1 MSEVNNQSDRR
12 KFLMGLA
19 AGTGVLLVA
28 DACDPGPSSLA
39 NSKEMVRVDPGNT
52 NLKLDLSTMQPTAIE
67 TQISNEAKVVIARK
81 NIVQLKRQDVATDLV
96 RRLGIAKSGVPK
108 DEAGLAVAAQIDSI
122 IASIEQGNKI
132 FDQGV
137 APCW

>member
-19 AGTGVLLVA
+19 AGTGALLVI

-39 NSKEMVRVDPGNT
+39 NSKEALRIDPNVS
-52 NLKLDLSTMQPTAIE
+52 KVDLSKMQPTMVE
-67 TQISNEAKVVIARK
+67 TQISNEAKVMIARK
-81 NIVQLKRQDVATDLV
+81 NIVQLTRKDVSSDLV
-96 RRLGIAKSGVPK
+96 RRLGIAKAGAAQ
-108 DEAGLAVAAQIDSI
+108 DQAGLAVVAQIDSI

-132 FDQGV
+132 FDQGQ